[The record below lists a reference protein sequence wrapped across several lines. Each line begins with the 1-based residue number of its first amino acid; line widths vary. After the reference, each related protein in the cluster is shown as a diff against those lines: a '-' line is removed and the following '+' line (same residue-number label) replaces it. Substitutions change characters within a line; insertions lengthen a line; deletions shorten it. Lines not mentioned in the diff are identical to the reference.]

1 LRGVKVTVID
11 QRNDLLPVTCDC
23 DDGNIDPG
31 IATSSSFG
39 WLNAND
45 KSLLSYRQFNHLGM
59 EIWRQH
65 NILKYAPV
73 WCGSLVRAAKGDNG
87 KTVTS
92 SPHYLRVGPLTL
104 EEARRLEPDIEWSD
118 MQDSCTHFY
127 PEEGHVDPLKA
138 VKVLRSAA
146 RKNGVD
152 FLGGMKAKNLKRD
165 NTGKIVGVEYTAIHS
180 TQPIA
185 AYADVVVI
193 AAGADSSNPDLGI
206 RPENLQLLDRP
217 GLLAY
222 AMSSNKSKEDG
233 QVLERIFVDT
243 ISQTHML
250 RRTDKTF
257 VIGGGELV
265 NGGKEESKHC
275 SSNSK
280 FPLKEEDDLIGQMM
294 VKSAVKAMQPV
305 ELQSSLISDDRNGF
319 NLVRVSRANRPMP
332 SDGLPVLGY
341 IEQGLYIAVTHSG
354 ITLGPLIGELAAFEI
369 CNHEGFTIL
378 DSYRPSQSRIS
389 PNLYFYS

>member
-1 LRGVKVTVID
+1 MKV
-11 QRNDLLPVTCDC
+11 
-23 DDGNIDPG
+23 
-31 IATSSSFG
+31 
-39 WLNAND
+39 
-45 KSLLSYRQFNHLGM
+45 
-59 EIWRQH
+59 
-65 NILKYAPV
+65 
-73 WCGSLVRAAKGDNG
+73 
-87 KTVTS
+87 
-92 SPHYLRVGPLTL
+92 
-104 EEARRLEPDIEWSD
+104 
-118 MQDSCTHFY
+118 
-127 PEEGHVDPLKA
+127 
-138 VKVLRSAA
+138 
-146 RKNGVD
+146 
-152 FLGGMKAKNLKRD
+152 KNLKRD

-193 AAGADSSNPDLGI
+193 AAGADSSNTDLGI

-222 AMSSNKSKEDG
+222 SMSSNKSKEDG

-305 ELQSSLISDDRNGF
+305 ELLSSPTSDRNGF

-332 SDGLPVLGY
+332 SDGLPVVGY

-369 CNHEGFTIL
+369 WNHAGFTIL
-378 DSYRPSQSRIS
+378 DSYRPSQSRIL
-389 PNLYFYS
+389 PDQL